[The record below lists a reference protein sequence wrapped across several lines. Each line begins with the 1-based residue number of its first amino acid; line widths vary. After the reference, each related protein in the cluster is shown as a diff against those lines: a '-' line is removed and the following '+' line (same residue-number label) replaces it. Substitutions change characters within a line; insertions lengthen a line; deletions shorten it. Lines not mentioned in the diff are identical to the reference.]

1 MSGAPPRNKR
11 TRIDSAADAE
21 SPRPPVAQSA
31 SVRPPVK
38 KSVPPKGVSRVRRVA
53 FSAFAFLK
61 VVLGVAAVVGASVGV
76 AWGAKQY
83 MLTSPRFSI
92 KSVAVE
98 GNERLSPEDV
108 ARSAG
113 IALGDNV
120 FALDLDDARR
130 KIEGD
135 PWVKSATVGRKLPG
149 SVVVKVVE
157 HEPAAVVAI
166 GDRLFLASRGGE
178 VFKEVSAED
187 PVDLPVITGLEPDV
201 VVADREGTEKR
212 IVRALDLLDEAAK
225 AAFTARYPVQEVHL
239 EKDGSLSVV
248 VGRQAIVVALGHAPF
263 KGKLEQADRVFL
275 ELSRRKADA
284 SVVFLDNEGSPD
296 RVVVRMR

>member
-1 MSGAPPRNKR
+1 MTPPRNKR

-21 SPRPPVAQSA
+21 SPRPPIAQGT
-31 SVRPPVK
+31 SVRPPAK
-38 KSVPPKGVSRVRRVA
+38 KPLAPKSPSRLRRFA
-53 FSAFAFLK
+53 GSAFGVVK
-61 VVLGVAAVVGASVGV
+61 VVLGVSAVVGASVGV

-92 KSVAVE
+92 KSVAVD
-98 GNERLSPEDV
+98 GNDRLSPDEV
-108 ARSAG
+108 AQAGG

-120 FALDLDDARR
+120 FALDLDEARH
-130 KIEGD
+130 KIEND

-149 SVVVKVVE
+149 AVVVKVVE

-166 GDRLFLASRGGE
+166 GERLFLASRGGE
-178 VFKEVSAED
+178 VFKEVGPED
-187 PVDLPVITGLEPDV
+187 PTDYPVITGFEPEAV
-201 VVADREGTEKR
+201 LADREGTEKR
-212 IVRALDLLDEAAK
+212 IVRALDLLDEAGRASF
-225 AAFTARYPVQEVHL
+225 ASRYPIQEVHL

-248 VGRQAIVVALGHAPF
+248 VGRQAIVVALGHPPF

-284 SVVFLDNEGSPD
+284 SVVFLDNEGSPE